1 MRDIVY
7 KNAKLE
13 IFEKSV
19 AGEITE
25 SQRDEL
31 LAMLESK
38 KKSSE
43 LTADAI
49 EDFFDDLEDAYPA
62 LKDDIKKLAKKIEKS
77 AGGNDDESSDD
88 EKEEEP
94 KEDETEV
101 SEAALDLLDLI
112 DSVF

>member
-31 LAMLESK
+31 LAMLEAK
-38 KKSSE
+38 KESSE
-43 LTADAI
+43 LTPDAI
-49 EDFFDDLEDAYPA
+49 EDFFDNLEDAYPA
-62 LKDDIKKLAKKIEKS
+62 LKDDIKKLSKKIEKS
-77 AGGNDDESSDD
+77 SGESDDES
-88 EKEEEP
+88 
-94 KEDETEV
+94 DETEV

-112 DSVF
+112 DDVF

>member
-38 KKSSE
+38 KESSE
-43 LTADAI
+43 MTPEGIADFLDELA
-49 EDFFDDLEDAYPA
+49 EAYPYLEEDA
-62 LKDDIKKLAKKIEKS
+62 KKLAKKVKKAS
-77 AGGNDDESSDD
+77 KGGSSDD
-88 EKEEEP
+88 SESE
-94 KEDETEV
+94 EDETEV
-101 SEAALDLLDLI
+101 SEAAVDLLELI

>member
-1 MRDIVY
+1 MRDSVY

-38 KKSSE
+38 KESSE
-43 LTADAI
+43 MTPEGIADFLDELA
-49 EDFFDDLEDAYPA
+49 EAYPDLEEDA
-62 LKDDIKKLAKKIEKS
+62 KKLAKKVKKAS
-77 AGGNDDESSDD
+77 KGGSSDD
-88 EKEEEP
+88 SESE
-94 KEDETEV
+94 EDETEV
-101 SEAALDLLDLI
+101 SEAAVDLLELI